1 MGQVG
6 VMDREFPTMLVLD
19 MICEVIIMD
28 AISKYPLTMT
38 SNANYGKDL
47 PALESRV
54 LETTGVEH

>member
-1 MGQVG
+1 
-6 VMDREFPTMLVLD
+6 MDREFPTMLALD

-38 SNANYGKDL
+38 SNANYDKDL